1 MSESNQK
8 MQKIWKVRPEWP
20 FLLFLVLS
28 VVSYLGLI
36 LLMLGANVLSVSWSE
51 VGRVL
56 EDPAIQHSIKL
67 TFATC
72 TATAIL
78 SVLVAVP
85 VGYLLSRYRFRG
97 RALLDT
103 LIDVP
108 ILLPPLVVGLSLLIL
123 FNRVSLSEAAWV
135 LAGGLFLG
143 AVLSFMG
150 SERRGR
156 VVPAVLGSLAILATL
171 AAMFWRGATGSLEDA
186 MGELGVPMTFHP
198 LGVVLAQFP
207 VAAAFA
213 IRTMRT
219 SFDQISPRYE
229 EVAIFLNHGCDCGID
244 LAFGEGFFRERRF
257 AVSGFLRLEKLAV
270 RVGAFELRDFSLEIA
285 EGECL
290 SLMGPSGC
298 GKTTVMEV
306 ICGLREAWRQAGKI
320 YLGGEDVTNL
330 AAGGRGVGLVPQD
343 VVLFPTM
350 TVREHLAF
358 GPRLHGWKRK
368 AMGERVESL
377 AVGLGLEDLLERLPK
392 GLSGGESRRVAL
404 MIRAMIEREKVTTLH
419 VTHSIVEARA
429 LGDRVLE
436 MV

>member
-1 MSESNQK
+1 M
-8 MQKIWKVRPEWP
+8 
-20 FLLFLVLS
+20 
-28 VVSYLGLI
+28 
-36 LLMLGANVLSVSWSE
+36 
-51 VGRVL
+51 
-56 EDPAIQHSIKL
+56 
-67 TFATC
+67 
-72 TATAIL
+72 
-78 SVLVAVP
+78 
-85 VGYLLSRYRFRG
+85 
-97 RALLDT
+97 
-103 LIDVP
+103 
-108 ILLPPLVVGLSLLIL
+108 
-123 FNRVSLSEAAWV
+123 
-135 LAGGLFLG
+135 
-143 AVLSFMG
+143 
-150 SERRGR
+150 
-156 VVPAVLGSLAILATL
+156 
-171 AAMFWRGATGSLEDA
+171 
-186 MGELGVPMTFHP
+186 
-198 LGVVLAQFP
+198 
-207 VAAAFA
+207 
-213 IRTMRT
+213 
-219 SFDQISPRYE
+219 
-229 EVAIFLNHGCDCGID
+229 
-244 LAFGEGFFRERRF
+244 
-257 AVSGFLRLEKLAV
+257 SGFLRLEKLAV

-404 MIRAMIEREKVTTLH
+404 GRALALRPRLLCLDEALSGLDEARHEDVLTMIRAMIEREKVTTLH